1 MKEANGDLIE
11 KLKFLGLDLENIPD
25 YLRDFSP
32 LNFNISRL
40 NNDKDHRVYRYVPI
54 DEIEIL
60 LTDSLR
66 GDDIREKYSKA
77 VPLGRF
83 LSPDGEPDDIERY
96 AKLLKIIST
105 LSVTDIENIATV
117 QKSLEKTEPFKVKY
131 TKDHLWQIY
140 YSPATEQYFMLV
152 CTKEETFAEFL
163 YLLKKLIEYKS
174 SDKAKTVPTIFVPIN
189 YVNYSEEYLNRD
201 EIANIEN
208 YLWLFTKNWPLVFEV
223 YDKKGGL
230 SLQVVGDTYVYNNVK
245 SSYKVKLA
253 DKDSS
258 IKFYKLLKA
267 LFILQTEVKNYFNF
281 ETKIDSKNGLELYFG
296 KNRITY
302 ENLEDFI
309 ESEYKI
315 ARKEIEVQDDEVR
328 DLKEKLESVKE
339 LVKIKENEYL
349 EKQKEISTYL
359 EYKKTFLGKVKYFF
373 KSNKKTRKD
382 EMQASNVQTSTK
394 KIEMDPVRSNN
405 LEDKRFYTIEDLVVI
420 RSIKE
425 KGEKKY
431 KDVSQDLKAQELKLE
446 NLTSKVRN
454 AELYIEEIDKHK
466 KSIFE
471 FWKFANKDEK
481 LSLEMGNESLKNNEK
496 GIIRKAFDYEM
507 DFEELGIQV
516 DRTQRVKLSK
526 EETDSIYI
534 ASTELN
540 PVINSLRAGNMNKVK
555 IENALDE
562 LKEEFNQNRLYID
575 SETYDIFGNI
585 DNDSRKIKYIGS
597 RSHRENEKSKF
608 RILNINKKI
617 DVFDFT
623 EKLLS
628 IISYI
633 EGAVPKIT
641 SKYDMPLYKVTPI
654 TENLEEN
661 SFEIFDINVEN
672 ALSNFEDTGE
682 GAVNLIKINFKE
694 NMPLLYYTN
703 IMYFDNVNK
712 TLPEGMDISSKV
724 LVDSKRF
731 DFKLVGKTKFRT
743 NNYFNEQNN
752 LILPKSKD
760 ILVYEYDVEL
770 KGELNEQS
778 NDAQEE
784 KSPEETKIENL
795 LQDLENFE
803 NNEDLENP
811 LEEEKTNTKKS
822 KKQEKEDAKDIE
834 ELDEDFE
841 EIIEEKVSKRE
852 SRKVKKEKEKI
863 EKEKEKLAKEREKLE
878 KEREKLE
885 KEKAKQE
892 KKIKKTKKVSKK
904 DLEEEVI
911 KETKKPKKS
920 VKKPS
925 KEPDDL
931 EIEKMIK
938 EEHIIEKPTVA
949 EVKPKKKRNLRINL
963 GGK

>member
-1 MKEANGDLIE
+1 MKENNGDLIA
-11 KLKFLGLDLENIPD
+11 KLKFLGLDIEDIPD
-25 YLRDFSP
+25 YLKDFSP

-54 DEIEIL
+54 DQIEIL
-60 LTDSLR
+60 LTPSLR
-66 GDDIREKYSKA
+66 GDDIKDKYSKA
-77 VPLGRF
+77 IPLGRF
-83 LSPDGEPDDIERY
+83 FNPKGEPDDIERY

-105 LSVTDIENIATV
+105 LSITEIENIATV
-117 QKSLEKTEPFKVKY
+117 QKSLEKTEPFKIKY

-152 CTKEETFAEFL
+152 CTKEETFSEFL
-163 YLLKKLIEYKS
+163 YLIKKLIEFKS
-174 SDKAKTVPTIFVPIN
+174 NKRAKVSPSIFVPIN

-223 YDKKGGL
+223 YDKKGAL
-230 SLQVVGDTYVYNNVK
+230 SLQIVGDTYVYNNVK
-245 SSYKVKLA
+245 SSYKVKLT

-267 LFILQTEVKNYFNF
+267 LFILQTELKNHF
-281 ETKIDSKNGLELYFG
+281 EFQTKIDSKNGLELYQG
-296 KNRITY
+296 KTRIIY

-315 ARKEIEVQDDEVR
+315 AREEIIKQDNNIQE
-328 DLKEKLESVKE
+328 LKEKLIGLKE
-339 LVKIKENEYL
+339 LVKEKETEYL

-373 KSNKKTRKD
+373 KSSKKVKKGQEEPENKD
-382 EMQASNVQTSTK
+382 VATK
-394 KIEMDPVRSNN
+394 EIPIDTVKSNN

-420 RSIKE
+420 YTIKDKRE
-425 KGEKKY
+425 KLY
-431 KDVSQDLKAQELKLE
+431 KDIAQDKKALELKLE
-446 NLTSKVRN
+446 NLTSKVKN

-481 LSLEMGNESLKNNEK
+481 LSLEMGNEAVKKNENIAIK
-496 GIIRKAFDYEM
+496 KAFDYEM

-516 DRTQRVKLSK
+516 DRIQRVKLSK

-540 PVINSLRAGNMNKVK
+540 SVINSLRAGNMNKAK
-555 IENALDE
+555 IENALDN
-562 LKEEFNQNRLYID
+562 LKEEFNQNRLYIE
-575 SETYDIFGNI
+575 SEAFDIFGNI

-633 EGAVPKIT
+633 EGAVPKMT

-654 TENLEEN
+654 TENLEEE
-661 SFEIFDINVEN
+661 SFEVFDINVEN
-672 ALSNFEDTGE
+672 ALSNFEDSGE
-682 GAVNLIKINFKE
+682 GAVNLLKLNFKE

-703 IMYFDNVNK
+703 TIYFDNTNK

-724 LVDSKRF
+724 LVDCKKF
-731 DFKLVGKTKFRT
+731 NFKLVGKTKFRT

-770 KGELNEQS
+770 KSDLIKDKKGE
-778 NDAQEE
+778 
-784 KSPEETKIENL
+784 
-795 LQDLENFE
+795 
-803 NNEDLENP
+803 
-811 LEEEKTNTKKS
+811 
-822 KKQEKEDAKDIE
+822 
-834 ELDEDFE
+834 
-841 EIIEEKVSKRE
+841 
-852 SRKVKKEKEKI
+852 
-863 EKEKEKLAKEREKLE
+863 
-878 KEREKLE
+878 
-885 KEKAKQE
+885 
-892 KKIKKTKKVSKK
+892 
-904 DLEEEVI
+904 
-911 KETKKPKKS
+911 
-920 VKKPS
+920 
-925 KEPDDL
+925 
-931 EIEKMIK
+931 
-938 EEHIIEKPTVA
+938 
-949 EVKPKKKRNLRINL
+949 
-963 GGK
+963 

>member
-1 MKEANGDLIE
+1 MKETNSDLVG
-11 KLKFLGLDLENIPD
+11 KLRFLGLDLEDVPE
-25 YLRDFSP
+25 YLKDFSP

-54 DEIEIL
+54 DQIEIL
-60 LTDSLR
+60 LTPCLR
-66 GDDIREKYSKA
+66 SDDIRDKYSKA

-83 LSPDGEPDDIERY
+83 FNPKGEPEDIERY

-105 LSVTDIENIATV
+105 LSITDIENLSTV

-152 CTKEETFAEFL
+152 CTKEETYAEFL
-163 YLLKKLIEYKS
+163 YLLKKLIEFKS
-174 SDKAKTVPTIFVPIN
+174 NNKARVAPTIFVPIN
-189 YVNYSEEYLNRD
+189 YVNYSEQYLNRD

-208 YLWLFTKNWPLVFEV
+208 YLWLFTKNWPLIFEV
-223 YDKKGGL
+223 FDKKGGL
-230 SLQVVGDTYVYNNVK
+230 SLQIVGDTYVYNNVK

-267 LFILQTEVKNYFNF
+267 LFILQTEIKNHFEF
-281 ETKIDSKNGLELYFG
+281 ETKIDSKNGLELYHG
-296 KNRITY
+296 KTRITY
-302 ENLEDFI
+302 ESLEDFI
-309 ESEYKI
+309 ASEYQI
-315 ARKEIEVQDDEVR
+315 AKKEIEVQDEQVKE
-328 DLKEKLESVKE
+328 LQEKLEEIQEAVKVKE
-339 LVKIKENEYL
+339 TEYL

-359 EYKKTFLGKVKYFF
+359 EYKKTFFGKVKYFF
-373 KSNKKTRKD
+373 KSSKKAKKVQEEPVEKD
-382 EMQASNVQTSTK
+382 TK
-394 KIEMDPVRSNN
+394 TKEIEIDTIKSNN
-405 LEDKRFYTIEDLVVI
+405 LDNKRFYTIEDLVVI
-420 RSIKE
+420 RSIKD

-431 KDVSQDLKAQELKLE
+431 RDVAQDLKAQQLKLE

-481 LSLEMGNESLKNNEK
+481 LSLEMGNENGKKNENTILK
-496 GIIRKAFDYEM
+496 KAFDFEI
-507 DFEELGIQV
+507 DFEELGAQV
-516 DRTQRVKLSK
+516 DRMQRVKLSK
-526 EETDSIYI
+526 EETDGIYI

-555 IENALDE
+555 IENALDD

-575 SETYDIFGNI
+575 SETFDIFGNI

-633 EGAVPKIT
+633 EGAVPKVT

-654 TENLEEN
+654 NENLEEN
-661 SFEIFDINVEN
+661 SFEVFDINVEN
-672 ALSNFEDTGE
+672 ALSNFEDSGE
-682 GAVNLIKINFKE
+682 GAVNLLKINFKE
-694 NMPLLYYTN
+694 NMPLLYYSN
-703 IMYFDNVNK
+703 IIYFDNNNK

-724 LVDSKRF
+724 LVDCKRF
-731 DFKLVGKTKFRT
+731 DFKLVQTTKFRT

-760 ILVYEYDVEL
+760 ILVYEYDVEFKDDKVEEAEEQEEQEEL
-770 KGELNEQS
+770 EELEIPETTEVSEVSEVLEENDIPEEGIELNFDE
-778 NDAQEE
+778 DVEE
-784 KSPEETKIENL
+784 
-795 LQDLENFE
+795 
-803 NNEDLENP
+803 
-811 LEEEKTNTKKS
+811 EEEKNIFEKIDDLDDFDIEDEEAEVVVEKKS
-822 KKQEKEDAKDIE
+822 RKEKKVAEKEAKEAAKKAEKEAKEAAKEAKKAEKKAAKPKRTIKVKKDIE
-834 ELDEDFE
+834 EEIEDE
-841 EIIEEKVSKRE
+841 V
-852 SRKVKKEKEKI
+852 V
-863 EKEKEKLAKEREKLE
+863 
-878 KEREKLE
+878 
-885 KEKAKQE
+885 
-892 KKIKKTKKVSKK
+892 
-904 DLEEEVI
+904 EEEPIQEEPKVI
-911 KETKKPKKS
+911 E
-920 VKKPS
+920 
-925 KEPDDL
+925 
-931 EIEKMIK
+931 
-938 EEHIIEKPTVA
+938 
-949 EVKPKKKRNLRINL
+949 KPKKKRSLKIKL
-963 GGK
+963 EDD